1 MSIVKL
7 VLFFTTS
14 QPPHDRQ
21 IYYNA
26 ENRLCRQQSCFPCLD
41 RVRKNSLIYRFRILS
56 QRIAV
61 PVACKANAY
70 ALNHISADIHQLCKN
85 NIIFVCI
92 ISEKRHYKT
101 VLDYRNIRFFYN
113 QPIAFWRKLPMNI
126 AQTVTVTVFTKL
138 INFTVAYRLRLVS
151 RNREITA
158 VGDNFRFL
166 LFWKNTNKATL
177 FNTDRKENIPSIS

>member
-1 MSIVKL
+1 MQRRMSIVKL

-26 ENRLCRQQSCFPCLD
+26 ENHLYRQQSCFPCLD

-61 PVACKANAY
+61 PVAGKANAY

-92 ISEKRHYKT
+92 ISEKGI
-101 VLDYRNIRFFYN
+101 IRQFLIIGTFGS
-113 QPIAFWRKLPMNI
+113 
-126 AQTVTVTVFTKL
+126 FT
-138 INFTVAYRLRLVS
+138 IS
-151 RNREITA
+151 PS
-158 VGDNFRFL
+158 
-166 LFWKNTNKATL
+166 LFDES
-177 FNTDRKENIPSIS
+177 FQ